1 MKILRALLF
10 ICTFHTGCLAFYFR
24 PIGRPIST
32 SKLIYHTS
40 SLDEIDTRI
49 SFKAPTPPLL
59 HLDDHNTFDDTK
71 LNHMSN
77 AIALRG
83 GGCSDSTPA
92 LFGKVA
98 ASAAVET
105 FLMYQF
111 LAIGAKINTPLSSG
125 IRILQAALALS
136 VVFGSSYFGQLIDSG
151 MSAATRQV
159 LAPNEIPGDA
169 DWYLTL
175 KRNPPGWLFPIVWL
189 IVSKPTQF
197 VAIWKLITS
206 NHEKDIMLQLI
217 VYCAHLSLGD
227 AWNKV
232 FFGLVSLLYHE
243 V

>member
-1 MKILRALLF
+1 M
-10 ICTFHTGCLAFYFR
+10 
-24 PIGRPIST
+24 
-32 SKLIYHTS
+32 
-40 SLDEIDTRI
+40 
-49 SFKAPTPPLL
+49 
-59 HLDDHNTFDDTK
+59 
-71 LNHMSN
+71 
-77 AIALRG
+77 
-83 GGCSDSTPA
+83 
-92 LFGKVA
+92 
-98 ASAAVET
+98 
-105 FLMYQF
+105 
-111 LAIGAKINTPLSSG
+111 
-125 IRILQAALALS
+125 LALS

-151 MSAATRQV
+151 IDTRQV

-232 FFGLVSLLYHE
+232 YFGLVSLLYHE

>member
-1 MKILRALLF
+1 MTQKRLIPRWLSNWDTPTKISIGYPKKETATTTHSSSALATTSVCRTPVLKDFHFHLCYARDISSNIPCHNFRIKNSKPTTAHSMKILRALLF

-111 LAIGAKINTPLSSG
+111 LAIRAN
-125 IRILQAALALS
+125 Q
-136 VVFGSSYFGQLIDSG
+136 Y
-151 MSAATRQV
+151 
-159 LAPNEIPGDA
+159 
-169 DWYLTL
+169 
-175 KRNPPGWLFPIVWL
+175 PIV
-189 IVSKPTQF
+189 IRNTE
-197 VAIWKLITS
+197 I
-206 NHEKDIMLQLI
+206 
-217 VYCAHLSLGD
+217 
-227 AWNKV
+227 
-232 FFGLVSLLYHE
+232 
-243 V
+243 